1 MKRILVVRNDK
12 IGDFML
18 AWPAF
23 AMLKASLDCHI
34 TALVP
39 GYTQSLAELCP
50 GIDAVL
56 SDPGK
61 QGEGAAQKALLK
73 QLKAGNFDAVICL
86 FSNFRN
92 AKLMWQADIP
102 QRWAPATKLAQV
114 LYNHRVKQRR
124 SESAKPEFE
133 YNLDLVRAF
142 LAKNGIR
149 PVEPSSP
156 YLSFEPAE
164 LAAFREQQAGRLGI
178 DAARPWLLVHAG
190 SGGSAN
196 NLSAEQY
203 AALIARLAADFPAAQ
218 PVLTAGPGEDA
229 LAQEVANQAGN
240 HAVVASGLPLPDFCR
255 LLACGQ
261 LFVAGSTGPLH
272 IAAALDVPTVGFF
285 PLRRSATPLRWRPLN
300 SEGRHLAFHPPTGA
314 EAEDM
319 SSVDVAAVAGKVTPW
334 AGDYL
339 SACTVFNCTK
349 SV

>member
-1 MKRILVVRNDK
+1 MKRIVVVRNDK

-39 GYTQSLAELCP
+39 GYTQPLAALCP
-50 GIDAVL
+50 SIDDVL
-56 SDPGK
+56 IDPGK
-61 QGEGAAQKALLK
+61 GGNAEAQSDLLK
-73 QLKAGNFDAVICL
+73 QLKTGNFDAVICL

-92 AKLMWQADIP
+92 ARLMWQAGIA
-102 QRWAPATKLAQV
+102 QRWAPATKLAQL

-124 SESAKPEFE
+124 SESAKPEYE

-142 LAKNGIR
+142 LAKNGIA
-149 PVEPSSP
+149 PVEPVAP
-156 YLSFEPAE
+156 YLSFDSVD
-164 LAAFREQQAGRLGI
+164 LAGFRKQQAERLGI
-178 DAARPWLLVHAG
+178 NAEQPWLLVHAG

-196 NLSAEQY
+196 NLSAGQY
-203 AALIARLAADFPAAQ
+203 AGLINRLKADFPVAQ
-218 PVLTAGPGEDA
+218 VVLTAGPGEEA
-229 LAQEVANQAGN
+229 LAREVAGMASEG
-240 HAVVASGLPLPDFCR
+240 AVVASDLPLPDFCR

-300 SEGRHLAFHPPTGA
+300 SEGRHLAFHPPAGA

-319 SSVDVAAVAGKVTPW
+319 SSVNVNAVAEKVTPW
-334 AGDYL
+334 AASFL
-339 SACTVFNCTK
+339 S
-349 SV
+349 

>member
-23 AMLKASLDCHI
+23 ALLKASLDCHI

-39 GYTQSLAELCP
+39 GYTRPLAELCP
-50 GIDAVL
+50 SIDAVL
-56 SDPGK
+56 ADPGK
-61 QGEGAAQKALLK
+61 HAGAAEQEALLK
-73 QLKAGNFDAVICL
+73 QIKSGHFDAVICL

-92 AKLMWQADIP
+92 AKLMWQAGIA

-114 LYNHRVKQRR
+114 FYNHRVKQRR
-124 SESAKPEFE
+124 SASAKPEYE

-142 LAKNGIR
+142 LAHNGIA
-149 PVEPSSP
+149 PAEPKPP
-156 YLSFEPAE
+156 YLSFDAE
-164 LAAFREQQAGRLGI
+164 ALAEFRRQQAERLGM
-178 DAARPWLLVHAG
+178 DAGRPWLLVHAG

-196 NLSAEQY
+196 NLSATQY
-203 AALIARLAADFPAAQ
+203 AALIKGLVADFPAVQ
-218 PVLTAGPGEDA
+218 VVLTAGPGEEA
-229 LAQEVANQAGN
+229 LANEVATMAGGQ
-240 HAVVASGLPLPDFCR
+240 AVVAGGLPLPDFCR

-300 SEGRHLAFHPPTGA
+300 SEGRHLAFHPPEGA

-319 SSVDVAAVAGKVTPW
+319 SSVEVSQVTEKVTPW
-334 AGDYL
+334 AAGFL
-339 SACTVFNCTK
+339 S
-349 SV
+349 

>member
-23 AMLKASLDCHI
+23 ALLKASLDCHL

-39 GYTQSLAELCP
+39 GYTQPLAGLCP
-50 GIDAVL
+50 DIDAVL
-56 SDPGK
+56 ADPGK
-61 QGEGAAQKALLK
+61 NGDAAAQKSLLK
-73 QLKAGNFDAVICL
+73 QLKNGNFDAVICL

-92 AKLMWQADIP
+92 AKLMWQAGIP
-102 QRWAPATKLAQV
+102 RRWAPATKLAQV
-114 LYNHRVKQRR
+114 FYTHRVKQRR
-124 SESAKPEFE
+124 SESAKPEYE

-142 LAKNGIR
+142 LAENGIT
-149 PVEPSSP
+149 PVEPSPP
-156 YLSFEPAE
+156 YLHFEADE
-164 LAAFREQQAGRLGI
+164 LAAFRVRQATALGI
-178 DAARPWLLVHAG
+178 DADRPWLLVHAG

-196 NLSAEQY
+196 NLSAAQY
-203 AALIARLAADFPAAQ
+203 AELITRLKADCPVAQ
-218 PVLTAGPGEDA
+218 AVLTAGPGEEA
-229 LAQEVANQAGN
+229 LAKEVAGMAGDG
-240 HAVVASGLPLPDFCR
+240 AVTASGLPLPDFCR

-300 SEGRHLAFHPPTGA
+300 SEGRHLAFHPPAGA

-319 SSVDVAAVAGKVTPW
+319 SSVNVAAVADKVSPW
-334 AGDYL
+334 AAAFL
-339 SACTVFNCTK
+339 S
-349 SV
+349 

>member
-39 GYTQSLAELCP
+39 GYTRPLAGLCP
-50 GIDAVL
+50 DIDAVL
-56 SDPGK
+56 ADPGK
-61 QGEGAAQKALLK
+61 NGDATAQKQLLK
-73 QLKAGNFDAVICL
+73 RLKEGNFDAVICL

-92 AKLMWQADIP
+92 AKLMWQAGIA

-142 LAKNGIR
+142 LTKNGIT
-149 PVEPSSP
+149 PVEPTTP
-156 YLSFEPAE
+156 YLGFDAGE
-164 LAAFREQQAGRLGI
+164 LAAFREQQAQALGI
-178 DAARPWLLVHAG
+178 DAGRPWLLVHTG

-196 NLSAEQY
+196 NLSARQY
-203 AALIARLAADFPAAQ
+203 AGFIDRLQADFPAAQ
-218 PVLTAGPGEDA
+218 PVLTAGPGEEA
-229 LAQEVANQAGN
+229 LAKEVANMAGEG
-240 HAVVASGLPLPDFCR
+240 AVVASGLPLPDFCR

-272 IAAALDVPTVGFF
+272 IAGALDVPTVGFF

-300 SEGRHLAFHPPTGA
+300 SEGRHLAFHPPAGA

-319 SSVDVAAVAGKVTPW
+319 SSVDINSVAEKVSPW
-334 AGDYL
+334 AAAFL
-339 SACTVFNCTK
+339 S
-349 SV
+349 